1 MREEEEEEEEKEGE
15 GREERRREEEGTFHP
30 ASGLIPPR
38 AFLHRCVGG
47 GVVCTIEDQLLQI
60 YLIGQ
65 KKSGLREA
73 TNHWLRKMGPD
84 AAKKS

>member
-1 MREEEEEEEEKEGE
+1 MS
-15 GREERRREEEGTFHP
+15 TYMP
-30 ASGLIPPR
+30 D
-38 AFLHRCVGG
+38 VGG
-47 GVVCTIEDQLLQI
+47 MSITWGLV
-60 YLIGQ
+60 